1 VPTSRTTDPTRRR
14 ISRETRQLLTAAI
27 LALAALWALARI
39 RYPDGPPTPNP
50 IPSLLSQLSP
60 MPRFSNLAGEIEDLQ
75 SRLSPSWIATHVSVS
90 SGDSGDARVLPL
102 AALRLRDDAAVV
114 VLADNARLADHDSVI
129 AADRASGLTL
139 LRTSGAASG
148 AAPGSVPAP
157 WAPASLGSPHY
168 LMATSASPA
177 GISLTPVLVGSLHPV
192 QSAAWSGPIWVVP
205 AGTALDTG
213 AFLFTPGGELAGV
226 AALEPAGTVIV
237 PGNVV
242 LADAMRLLERGS
254 ASGVDVPIEV
264 QLLTP
269 TLAKATG
276 ARTGVVVAW
285 VDPGGAAS
293 AQLKVG
299 DVIEAVDGQPV
310 ASVRDW
316 DILTRRLS
324 TPSVTLRIW
333 RRGGIID
340 LPLSLPAPEAEAP
353 APAIGLTMRD
363 LPGVGSSVLEV
374 VRGSAA
380 DRARLLAGDVITLA
394 GDVGAPTPE
403 HIRSAFAA
411 AKPGEPILLALTRGR
426 SHVVVA
432 LVK

>member
-1 VPTSRTTDPTRRR
+1 M
-14 ISRETRQLLTAAI
+14 AAI

-75 SRLSPSWIATHVSVS
+75 SRLSPSWIATRVSVS
-90 SGDSGDARVLPL
+90 SGDSGDARVLRL

-114 VLADNARLADHDSVI
+114 VLADNARLADNDSLI
-129 AADRASGLTL
+129 AADSATGLTL
-139 LRTSGAASG
+139 FRTSG

-157 WAPASLGSPHY
+157 WAPPALGSPHY
-168 LMATSASPA
+168 LMAASASPA

-205 AGTALDTG
+205 GGTDLDTG
-213 AFLFTPGGELAGV
+213 SFLFTLDGELAGV
-226 AALEPAGTVIV
+226 ATLEPAGTVIV

-254 ASGVDVPIEV
+254 AAGVDVPIDV

-269 TLAKATG
+269 ALAKATG

-285 VDPGGAAS
+285 VDPDGAAS

-324 TPSVTLRIW
+324 TPSVTLRVW

-340 LPLSLPAPEAEAP
+340 LPLSLPAPETEAP
-353 APAIGLTMRD
+353 TPAIGLTMRD

-380 DRARLLAGDVITLA
+380 DRAHLLAGDVITLV
-394 GDVGAPTPE
+394 DDTSAPAPE
-403 HIRSAFAA
+403 RVHGAFAA
-411 AKPGEPILLALTRGR
+411 ARPGESIVIALTRGQ
-426 SHVVVA
+426 SHLVVA

>member
-1 VPTSRTTDPTRRR
+1 MPTLRRTDPTTRRR

-60 MPRFSNLAGEIEDLQ
+60 MPRFSNLAAEIEDLQ
-75 SRLSPSWIATHVSVS
+75 SRLSPSWIATQVSVS

-114 VLADNARLADHDSVI
+114 VLADNARLADNDSFI
-129 AADRASGLTL
+129 AADSASGLTL
-139 LRTSGAASG
+139 FRTSG

-157 WAPASLGSPHY
+157 WAPPSLGSPHY
-168 LMATSASPA
+168 LMAASASPA
-177 GISLTPVLVGSLHPV
+177 GISLTPVLVGSLYPV
-192 QSAAWSGPIWVVP
+192 QSAAWSGPIWIVP
-205 AGTALDTG
+205 EGTDLDTG
-213 AFLFTPGGELAGV
+213 SFLFTLDGELAGV
-226 AALEPAGTVIV
+226 ATLEPAGTVIV

-254 ASGVDVPIEV
+254 AAGIDVPIDV

-269 TLAKATG
+269 ALAKATG

-285 VDPGGAAS
+285 VDPERAAS
-293 AQLKVG
+293 TQLKVG

-324 TPSVTLRIW
+324 TPSVTLRVW

-380 DRARLLAGDVITLA
+380 DRAHLQAGDVITLV
-394 GDVGAPTPE
+394 GDTSAPTAE
-403 HIRSAFAA
+403 HVRGAFAA
-411 AKPGEPILLALTRGR
+411 ARAGESIVIALTRGR
-426 SHVVVA
+426 SHLVVA